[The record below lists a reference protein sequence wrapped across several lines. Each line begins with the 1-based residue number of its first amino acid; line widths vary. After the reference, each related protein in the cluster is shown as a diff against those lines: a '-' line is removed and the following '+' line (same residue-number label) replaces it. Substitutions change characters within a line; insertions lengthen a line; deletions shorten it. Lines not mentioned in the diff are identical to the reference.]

1 MIYLD
6 NAATTF
12 PKPACMGAEI
22 FRCIREYC
30 GNPGR
35 SGHILSIKASEKIY
49 ECRTAIANF
58 FGSQKPENVVFT
70 LNTTYA
76 LNMAIKTLY
85 QPGMHILISNMEHN
99 SVLRPVA
106 ELKKRGEIS
115 YSVFETHG
123 TAQDI
128 LLSIQNKKRHNTGML
143 IMTHASNICGKT
155 FPIREVGQY
164 CQENGIIFIVDA
176 AQSAGVLDIRMHE
189 WKIDALCAPAHK
201 GLYGPQGLGFVIFN
215 EKIPARTWIEG
226 GNGMHSLSTEM
237 GAVFPESFEGGTL
250 PTPLIAGLNASV
262 KWINGIGTQAINAH
276 EKALAALLT
285 ERLRSIPNS
294 RLYGPQTPDTG
305 IVLYSNQKIS
315 VNALASALD
324 ARNFCTR
331 SGFHCAPLAH
341 NALNTEPD
349 GALRISFGFFNTK
362 RDVDSLYSV
371 IKSICK

>member
-155 FPIREVGQY
+155 FPIP
-164 CQENGIIFIVDA
+164 F
-176 AQSAGVLDIRMHE
+176 S
-189 WKIDALCAPAHK
+189 
-201 GLYGPQGLGFVIFN
+201 
-215 EKIPARTWIEG
+215 
-226 GNGMHSLSTEM
+226 
-237 GAVFPESFEGGTL
+237 
-250 PTPLIAGLNASV
+250 
-262 KWINGIGTQAINAH
+262 
-276 EKALAALLT
+276 
-285 ERLRSIPNS
+285 
-294 RLYGPQTPDTG
+294 
-305 IVLYSNQKIS
+305 
-315 VNALASALD
+315 
-324 ARNFCTR
+324 
-331 SGFHCAPLAH
+331 
-341 NALNTEPD
+341 
-349 GALRISFGFFNTK
+349 
-362 RDVDSLYSV
+362 
-371 IKSICK
+371 